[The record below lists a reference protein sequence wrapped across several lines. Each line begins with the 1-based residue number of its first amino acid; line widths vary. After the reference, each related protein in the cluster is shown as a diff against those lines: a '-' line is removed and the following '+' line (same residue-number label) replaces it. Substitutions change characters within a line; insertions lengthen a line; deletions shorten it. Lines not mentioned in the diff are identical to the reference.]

1 MPMTHAR
8 FSKVRMLF
16 ISLKPIYFNDGAR
29 LLLDL
34 AGGLI
39 LSSDNPLDLHA
50 EI

>member
-16 ISLKPIYFNDGAR
+16 ISLKPIYFNNGAR

-34 AGGLI
+34 VGGLI
-39 LSSDNPLDLHA
+39 LSDNPLDLHA